1 MLKNIEFSNVYNF
14 IAPQRIEFNSKSN
27 AYVIMGDNAT
37 GKTNLLDIIDNV
49 GHCLYRKPNY
59 KYLQSVV
66 NRNSG
71 KSEIM
76 FGSEFTLNDK
86 EYKFKYIV
94 DINQKCYLK
103 QMLID
108 AKANKVLFD
117 YENGELT
124 SDILSEEHIS
134 ALKAFNIKTNG
145 ILVYVYE
152 LYGGEDIDQLRDV
165 RKSAQN
171 QDYIE
176 YKLRDAQKV
185 EAVKEKVVS
194 LFNKLD
200 IDVRQIEI
208 MANKD
213 TVKKLIQERIIDR
226 KESSSIKDNKQID
239 VYFQYDNY
247 KQNIKDESRGTIK
260 LFDLCTELYATDSD
274 DYFVP
279 RLIDEMSTSL
289 SSNSFFH
296 VLDEFMTSTNRQ
308 LVFTTNNQLVL
319 ENKTLPK
326 ESIIFVEKTDNGSVV
341 SKLSDYKFVRNDKRH
356 NWRKLYNSK
365 QLSCKCMSKEQGC
378 NCGCACK

>member
-1 MLKNIEFSNVYNF
+1 MVLKSIEFSNIYNF
-14 IAPQRIEFNSKSN
+14 IEPQRIEFNSKSD

-49 GHCLYRKPNY
+49 GHALYRKPNY
-59 KYLQSVV
+59 KHLQTVV

-71 KSEIM
+71 SSIIM
-76 FGSEFTLNDK
+76 FGSEFTLNK
-86 EYKFKYIV
+86 EEYKFKFIV
-94 DINQKCYLK
+94 DVEQKCYLK
-103 QMLID
+103 QTLID
-108 AKANKVLFD
+108 TRSNKVLFD
-117 YENGELT
+117 YDNGELT
-124 SDILSEEHIS
+124 SDVLSDEHIT

-145 ILVYVYE
+145 IFVYVGE
-152 LYGGEDIDQLRDV
+152 LDGGEDTDQLRGV
-165 RKSAQN
+165 RKCAKY
-171 QDYIE
+171 QDFIE
-176 YKLRDAQKV
+176 FKLNDVETMDAM
-185 EAVKEKVVS
+185 KEKVVS

-208 MANKD
+208 LANEE
-213 TVKKLIQERIIDR
+213 TVKKVIQERIID
-226 KESSSIKDNKQID
+226 KKGTSSIKYNKQID
-239 VYFQYDNY
+239 VYFHYDNY
-247 KQNIKDESRGTIK
+247 KQNIIDESRGTIK
-260 LFDLCTELYATDSD
+260 LFDLCTELYAANSD

-296 VLDEFMTSTNRQ
+296 VLDEFITSTNRQ

-326 ESIIFVEKTDNGSVV
+326 ESVIFVEKTDKGSVV

-365 QLSCKCMSKEQGC
+365 QLSCKCMSNEQGC
-378 NCGCACK
+378 DCK